1 MNIQRASEVRAA
13 LQIDETRQGE
23 IWRDTQSG
31 FSPHEIAKRL
41 GTQTS
46 NFVMKYLRFALALE
60 TGDIPTAPTM
70 IRECSNAM
78 RGFLK
83 RHEGKISTEI
93 KNLIENDIKKISV
106 LMDDPE
112 TIDIEEIQF
121 RKQAEIVE
129 KENIPGVYV
138 YSLPHYI
145 NFPIYKSDD
154 EALSD
159 RTLMKVGYSKN
170 DAMKRF
176 IKQQRITEIPE
187 QPRLLRIYTGK
198 SEMLKSEQK
207 FHTLLSAADHR
218 RNSAKVAG
226 TEWFLTSLKF
236 LDEIANTLD
245 LTVHW
250 TPDEITSDE

>member
-1 MNIQRASEVRAA
+1 M
-13 LQIDETRQGE
+13 
-23 IWRDTQSG
+23 
-31 FSPHEIAKRL
+31 
-41 GTQTS
+41 
-46 NFVMKYLRFALALE
+46 
-60 TGDIPTAPTM
+60 
-70 IRECSNAM
+70 
-78 RGFLK
+78 
-83 RHEGKISTEI
+83 
-93 KNLIENDIKKISV
+93 
-106 LMDDPE
+106 
-112 TIDIEEIQF
+112 
-121 RKQAEIVE
+121 
-129 KENIPGVYV
+129 
-138 YSLPHYI
+138 
-145 NFPIYKSDD
+145 
-154 EALSD
+154 SD